1 MRPEDREMQIEYI
14 PVELLHANE
23 YNPNKQKDVTF
34 NKLVENIEEIGFV
47 EPIMVR
53 PHPEKEGEYE
63 IISGHHR
70 VEAAK
75 IVGYTEIPCII
86 QWDFDED
93 MAKFQLVRMNVL
105 RGELDPMKFTKLFN
119 ELSDKYGEELTKDMM
134 ALVDQKA
141 FEKLYIDVKKEL
153 PKDLQ
158 KKLEKTK
165 KEIKDVDGLS
175 RILNNIFANYGDT
188 LDFNFLVFTYGN
200 KEHYWV
206 QMSKDVRD
214 RVKDLHEISVRNKAD
229 INIYFDEIFKL
240 DEVKELVQQWLEEAP
255 EDDEHDDELDFT

>member
-53 PHPEKEGEYE
+53 PHTEKEGEYE

-175 RILNNIFANYGDT
+175 RILNQMFANYGNT
-188 LDFNFLVFTYGN
+188 LDYNFMVFTYGN
-200 KEHYWV
+200 KEHYWI
-206 QMSKDVRD
+206 QMDKDMKKVMDKLAEVSAESKTDINAIFKEIFTSNIAKDVIEGYESMA
-214 RVKDLHEISVRNKAD
+214 VPE
-229 INIYFDEIFKL
+229 E
-240 DEVKELVQQWLEEAP
+240 DEV
-255 EDDEHDDELDFT
+255 DFQ